1 MSLRLLE
8 FMLDKK
14 EFDNLPSLLEDI
26 QVVQI
31 WMTDTSDQKG
41 MVRILHQSENTEAL
55 SDKLLQ
61 LYEVSEDFR
70 MVLLP
75 VEAAIPPVERPE
87 EEEET
92 EPEKKEKTQKRTLRI
107 SREELYEDLTHA
119 SQLTP
124 VYMVTVALSAIVA
137 AIGLVTGNVPII
149 IGAMLIA
156 PLLGPNVALGLAST
170 LGDLELARRSL
181 VVIVLGIAIGIALSS
196 IMGVFLKV
204 DANAPEI
211 AILTK
216 TTVSYV
222 VVALAAGAAGTL
234 AFTGGKP
241 AVVVG
246 VMVAVALLPPLVVT
260 GLLIGSGI
268 WLPALGAFVLLLVNV
283 TCINLAAVATFLLQ
297 RVRPRTWW
305 EAERAKRA
313 TRVAIILWVIVFSIL
328 LVLLFLVPI
337 GAL

>member
-1 MSLRLLE
+1 MPLRLLE

-26 QVVQI
+26 QIVQI

-55 SDKLLQ
+55 SDKLSQ

-70 MVLLP
+70 LVLLP
-75 VEAAIPPVERPE
+75 VEATIPPIEPP

-92 EPEKKEKTQKRTLRI
+92 EPEKKEKTQKRTPRI

-124 VYMVTVALSAIVA
+124 VYMVTIALSAIVA
-137 AIGLVTGNVPII
+137 AIGLVTGNVPVI

-170 LGDLELARRSL
+170 LGDLDLARRSL
-181 VVIVLGIAIGIALSS
+181 VVIVVGIAIGIALSS

-268 WLPALGAFVLLLVNV
+268 WLPAVGAFVLLLVNV

-297 RVRPRTWW
+297 RVQPRSWW

-313 TRVAIILWVIVFSIL
+313 TRLAIILWVIVFLIL

>member
-75 VEAAIPPVERPE
+75 VEAAIPPVERP

>member
-1 MSLRLLE
+1 MPLRLLE

-26 QVVQI
+26 QIVQI

-55 SDKLLQ
+55 SDKLSQ

-70 MVLLP
+70 LVLLP
-75 VEAAIPPVERPE
+75 VEATIPPIEPP

-92 EPEKKEKTQKRTLRI
+92 EPEKKEKTQKRTPRI

-124 VYMVTVALSAIVA
+124 VYMVTIALSAIVA

-170 LGDLELARRSL
+170 LGDLDLARRSL
-181 VVIVLGIAIGIALSS
+181 VVIVVGIAIGIALSS

-268 WLPALGAFVLLLVNV
+268 WLPAVSAFVLLLVNV

-297 RVRPRTWW
+297 RVRPRSWW

-313 TRVAIILWVIVFSIL
+313 TRVAIILWVIVFLIL

>member
-26 QVVQI
+26 QIVQI

-107 SREELYEDLTHA
+107 SREELYEDLTQA

-181 VVIVLGIAIGIALSS
+181 VVIVVGIAIGIALSS

-204 DANAPEI
+204 DANIPEI

>member
-1 MSLRLLE
+1 MPLRLLE

-14 EFDNLPSLLEDI
+14 EFEDLPGQLEDI
-26 QVVQI
+26 QIVQI
-31 WMTDTSDQKG
+31 WMTGTSDTKG

-55 SDKLLQ
+55 SDKLSQ

-70 MVLLP
+70 LILLP
-75 VEAAIPPVERPE
+75 VEAAIPPVEPPE
-87 EEEET
+87 EKEEA
-92 EPEKKEKTQKRTLRI
+92 EPDEKEKAKKRTQRI

-119 SQLTP
+119 SRLTP
-124 VYMVTVALSAIVA
+124 VYAITVALSAIVA
-137 AIGLVTGNVPII
+137 AIGLVSANIPII

-156 PLLGPNVALGLAST
+156 PLLGPNVALGLASA
-170 LGDLELARRSL
+170 LGDLDLARRSL
-181 VVIVLGIAIGIALSS
+181 LVIVVGIAIGIALSS
-196 IMGVFLKV
+196 IMGVFLHV
-204 DANAPEI
+204 DVNAPEI
-211 AILTK
+211 AIRTK

-222 VVALAAGAAGTL
+222 VVALAAGSAGTL
-234 AFTGGKP
+234 AFTGGIP

-260 GLLIGSGI
+260 GLLIGSGN
-268 WLPALGAFVLLLVNV
+268 WLQAAGAFVLLMVNI

-313 TRVAIILWVIVFSIL
+313 TRVAIILWVAVFLIL
-328 LVLLFLVPI
+328 LVLLFLVPV